1 MSVMKSNPLKKS
13 VMLFALLLLVVLFSA
28 LFVACSDSDDT
39 QTPAEP
45 LMYNLNEDDTY
56 SVAKC
61 DVSQTDVVIPET
73 YKGKSV
79 VKIENGAFDDCKNVL
94 SLVIPDSVT
103 EVEINAL
110 NGLRNLQ
117 KLTAPAVALSSV
129 SKIQKIDT
137 LIVTSGEA
145 IAENAVSGWDYLKSV
160 TLPDTLKTIGD
171 LGFAHCELLEQI
183 SLPEGLTSIGANA
196 FYNCASIEQFNL
208 PDSVE
213 SIGNYAFG
221 KCASLETVSLS
232 KSLSTV
238 GNWVFASCNSL
249 INLTIS
255 PENANYYSAGNCIIE
270 RGTHTLVLGCLG
282 SIIPNDGTIKIIGHH
297 AFASQETLVSI
308 TLPDSVTTI
317 ETYAFDGCSS
327 LVSVDLGIFFTT
339 FERRSFT
346 NCPSIEYFT
355 YPGTTAEFT
364 AYVDQDTYYMETGK
378 NVIYKCSD
386 GNVERNPSLYPWS

>member
-1 MSVMKSNPLKKS
+1 
-13 VMLFALLLLVVLFSA
+13 MLFALLLLVVLFSA
-28 LFVACSDSDDT
+28 LFVACSDADNT

-183 SLPEGLTSIGANA
+183 SLPEGLTSIGAKA
-196 FYNCASIEQFNL
+196 FYNCALLKQIEL
-208 PDSVE
+208 PDSVV
-213 SIGNYAFG
+213 SVGNYAFG
-221 KCASLETVSLS
+221 ECASLESLYLS
-232 KSLSTV
+232 ESLETI
-238 GNWVFASCNSL
+238 GNWMLAGCDSL
-249 INLTIS
+249 VNLTIS

-355 YPGTTAEFT
+355 YPGTTADFT
-364 AYVDQDTYYMETGK
+364 AYVEQDTDYMETGK

>member
-1 MSVMKSNPLKKS
+1 
-13 VMLFALLLLVVLFSA
+13 MLFALLLLVVLFSA
-28 LFVACSDSDDT
+28 LFVACSDADDT

-61 DVSQTDVVIPET
+61 DVSQTDVDIPET

-103 EVEINAL
+103 EVEPNAL
-110 NGLRNLQ
+110 IGLRNLQ

-183 SLPEGLTSIGANA
+183 SLPEGLTSIGAKA

-221 KCASLETVSLS
+221 ECASLESLYLS
-232 KSLSTV
+232 ESLETI
-238 GNWVFASCNSL
+238 GNWMLARCDSL
-249 INLTIS
+249 VNLTMS
-255 PENANYYSAGNCIIE
+255 PQNANYYSAGNCIIE

-355 YPGTTAEFT
+355 YPGTTADFT
-364 AYVDQDTYYMETGK
+364 AYVEQDTDYMETGK
-378 NVIYKCSD
+378 NVIYECSD

>member
-1 MSVMKSNPLKKS
+1 MKSNPLKKS
-13 VMLFALLLLVVLFSA
+13 VMLFALLLLAVLFSA
-28 LFVACSDSDDT
+28 LFVACSDADGT

-160 TLPDTLKTIGD
+160 TLPDTLKTIGY

-270 RGTHTLVLGCLG
+270 RGTQTLVLGCLG

-355 YPGTTAEFT
+355 YPGTTADFT
-364 AYVDQDTYYMETGK
+364 AYVEQDTDYMETGK